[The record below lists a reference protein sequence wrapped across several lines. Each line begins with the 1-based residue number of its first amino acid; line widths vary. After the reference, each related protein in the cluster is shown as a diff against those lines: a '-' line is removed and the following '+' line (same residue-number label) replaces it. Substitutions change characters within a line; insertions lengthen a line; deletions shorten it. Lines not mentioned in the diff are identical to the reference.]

1 VRLSPWRRTLLA
13 LVGIPALL
21 LGFMAMHALSSES
34 AVAAESPAIV
44 QALSAP
50 EGAAVASGNALHDVA
65 TLACVFALAVGL
77 FFVLPALVSRLG
89 QTARSVRRR
98 LPLARGGLPWPRVS
112 LDLLSISRT

>member
-1 VRLSPWRRTLLA
+1 MRLSPWRRTLLA

-34 AVAAESPAIV
+34 AVAAESPAVV
-44 QALSAP
+44 QALAAP
-50 EGAAVASGNALHDVA
+50 EGAAAASGDTLHDVA

-77 FFVLPALVSRLG
+77 FFVLPALGSRLG
-89 QTARSVRRR
+89 QPLRGARRPLALARS
-98 LPLARGGLPWPRVS
+98 GLPWPRVS